1 MDRRHPS
8 TQELSPTNAQPWNSQ
23 THLLSVVLVASQQAT
38 SASLGFEM
46 QMSLEIVTSSVT

>member
-23 THLLSVVLVASQQAT
+23 THLLSVVLVASQG
-38 SASLGFEM
+38 LGFKM
-46 QMSLEIVTSSVT
+46 QRSLEMVTSSVT